1 MFTSIE
7 HETYYKKECKHDVW
21 QRHMTKRT
29 SYIEGRCIRNRL
41 TVCLLLLSAFLPVG
55 RVHASNTTD
64 SVYFHIE
71 LDTLGGLRAGQVLQ
85 LTYALVNSQFDTA
98 SYPVFNDSIEVLS
111 GPKPHKRESCSII
124 NGVKSNSYETGFYYL
139 VQFKNSG
146 EARIPAASVKVG
158 SRTYVTPEQRV
169 SVHPAVDMDAVK
181 CDLKVEQLEGSYA
194 QYCVTLT
201 CNARPDQNPP
211 LVSINGKTAKPSS
224 NSYSKSNGKEKYV
237 YRYYFTSNGY
247 EVSCEELTFGGIPYP
262 VKLRK
267 SKMGNSDFLLECNI
281 GEIISVE
288 ASSMRNIQR
297 LTT

>member
-1 MFTSIE
+1 M
-7 HETYYKKECKHDVW
+7 
-21 QRHMTKRT
+21 
-29 SYIEGRCIRNRL
+29 
-41 TVCLLLLSAFLPVG
+41 
-55 RVHASNTTD
+55 
-64 SVYFHIE
+64 
-71 LDTLGGLRAGQVLQ
+71 
-85 LTYALVNSQFDTA
+85 
-98 SYPVFNDSIEVLS
+98 
-111 GPKPHKRESCSII
+111 
-124 NGVKSNSYETGFYYL
+124 KSNSYETGFYYL

>member
-1 MFTSIE
+1 
-7 HETYYKKECKHDVW
+7 
-21 QRHMTKRT
+21 MTKRT
-29 SYIEGRCIRNRL
+29 SYIEDRCIRNRL

-111 GPKPHKRESCSII
+111 GPKPHKRESYSIV
-124 NGVKSNSYETGFYYL
+124 NGVGHNSRETGFYYL
-139 VQFKNSG
+139 VRFLHGG
-146 EARIPAASVKVG
+146 ETGIPAASVKVG